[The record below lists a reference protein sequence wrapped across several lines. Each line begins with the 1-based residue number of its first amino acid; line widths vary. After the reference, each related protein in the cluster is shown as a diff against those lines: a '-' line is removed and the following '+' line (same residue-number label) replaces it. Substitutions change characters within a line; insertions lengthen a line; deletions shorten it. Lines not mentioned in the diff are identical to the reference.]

1 MNKLFKFK
9 VAMSTCAVAYVWSL
23 PLLSKIGFA
32 ENNSTSI
39 SAFIANPPA
48 TGAMA
53 AVSFIPLTLVW
64 EYQDSILEHI
74 PIVPACTIG
83 WICQTLY
90 YSTAIYQI
98 SYGTFL
104 ICTYGY
110 VKNWIH
116 TTTVVTF
123 CSSFMIHTLITLTY
137 SMPSKITKT
146 ILGIGSSSCIVLVIM
161 SILNI
166 HNIFFLVF

>member
-9 VAMSTCAVAYVWSL
+9 VAMSTCAVVYVWSL

-74 PIVPACTIG
+74 PIVPVCTIG

-98 SYGTFL
+98 SYGSFL

-123 CSSFMIHTLITLTY
+123 
-137 SMPSKITKT
+137 
-146 ILGIGSSSCIVLVIM
+146 
-161 SILNI
+161 
-166 HNIFFLVF
+166 